1 MKKTILFLTGILGL
15 LNFGNAQ
22 VVDDAVQGTGLNQ
35 HNYVGAGWVHGAS
48 VPAFHDGTL
57 SYSNVTGAYVT
68 LDFVGDDIFWYTE
81 KKNTHGKAAVSIDG
95 GAETFVD
102 LYSSTEQHK
111 VVYDSGPLTLGPH
124 TIKIRVT
131 GTKNPASSGFYVI
144 HDYLNKFPPLSNG
157 NSDTT
162 STFSGVGSGVGGTYG
177 YPPFFYNT
185 GFGFRTLENKN
196 GSLNGNRNTA
206 VGALALFNSNG
217 AYNTVVGFA
226 ALREGYSAS
235 RNTAVGS
242 FALNTYG
249 SSSNYPPTIIHG
261 NDNTAVGFNA
271 GPGAFSGTF
280 SNTTALGSGANVTA
294 SNQVRIGNT
303 SVTSIGGKV
312 SWSTL
317 SDGRFKRDLRE
328 DVSGLE
334 FINNLRPV
342 SYMVDND
349 AIQKFLGIPDD
360 VVQTSFAAKEEP
372 KRQTGFVAQEVD
384 ALVKKTGY
392 VFSGVD
398 APKNDKDPYSIRYAE
413 FVVPLVKAVQELS
426 VKNEEQQ
433 KQIDQ
438 LLEQIKNDS
447 TKDEVL
453 SEISLLQNIP
463 NPFSRD
469 TEIKMVLPES
479 AGNAT
484 VIVYNLEGKQLRDLR
499 VNGRGNTSVTILGGE
514 LSAGMYIYALIVD
527 GKVIGT
533 KRMILTK

>member
-1 MKKTILFLTGILGL
+1 MKKTTLFLTGILGL

-22 VVDDAVQGTGLNQ
+22 VIDDAVQGTGLNQ

-48 VPAFHDGTL
+48 VSVFHDGTL
-57 SYSNVTGAYVT
+57 SYSNVTGDYVT
-68 LDFVGDDIFWYTE
+68 LDFVGSEIVWYTE
-81 KKNTHGKAAVSIDG
+81 KKNTHGKAGVSIDG

-102 LYSSTEQHK
+102 LYSSTEQHQ
-111 VVYDSGPLTLGPH
+111 VVYASSGLALGTH

-131 GTKNPASSGFYVI
+131 GTKNPASSGYYVI
-144 HDYLNKFPPLSNG
+144 HDAFEKYPPFSDGSL
-157 NSDTT
+157 DTT

-177 YPPFFYNT
+177 FPPFFYNT

-206 VGALALFNSNG
+206 VGAHALVNSNG
-217 AYNTVVGFA
+217 AYNTVVGFR
-226 ALREGYSAS
+226 ALRDGHSAS

-249 SSSNYPPTIIHG
+249 SNNLPAIIHG
-261 NDNTAVGFNA
+261 DNNTAVGFNA
-271 GPGAFSGTF
+271 GPGPFSGTF

-360 VVQTSFAAKEEP
+360 VAFAAKEEP

-447 TKDEVL
+447 TKDEEL

-479 AGNAT
+479 AGKAT